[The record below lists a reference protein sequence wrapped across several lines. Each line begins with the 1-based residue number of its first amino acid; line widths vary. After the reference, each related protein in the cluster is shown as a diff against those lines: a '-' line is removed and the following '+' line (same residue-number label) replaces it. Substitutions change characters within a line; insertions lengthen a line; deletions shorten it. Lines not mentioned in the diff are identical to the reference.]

1 MTANP
6 VGLTAA
12 LSVQTLIEMRGQ
24 LSDLQRQLGTGKKSD
39 TYAGLGLDR
48 GLVVGLRASLSTLS
62 GYQETITQVGVRL
75 DLASTALSQI
85 DSIARSAK
93 SAVMQSQFSLGSGN
107 QTLDQRAAYIQLD
120 QMLGVLNTS
129 TGGRYLFAG
138 RAVDRPAVE
147 AANTIV
153 DGQGARAG
161 LKQIIEER
169 RLADVGA
176 AGLGRLIVSS
186 PSPTEVALTEDAVSP
201 FGFKLASIV
210 SGLSGSATSGPSG
223 SPATMGVDVGAI
235 NSNPGETVRFTFT
248 LPDGS
253 TTDLTMTATNSA
265 TPGANEFAIGAT
277 PADTATNLQAALT
290 ASLGK
295 LAATELSAASAV
307 AASDNFFNVDASN
320 PPQRVDGPPF
330 DTATGLIDGT
340 PANTV
345 SWYLGEAGADS
356 ARSTSVARVDQSL
369 VLSYGMRANEEGLRI
384 AVQSV
389 AVFAAMTYSASD
401 PDAEARYA
409 AIKQRLTLTL
419 DGQPGKQK
427 VADIQGDIAAVHN
440 AVQNSKERHQQTAG
454 MLDVIL
460 QQADG
465 VSTEEVA
472 AKILALQTSLQATLE
487 TTAMMLRTNILE
499 YI

>member
-1 MTANP
+1 MSVNSI
-6 VGLTAA
+6 GLSAT

-48 GLVVGLRASLSTLS
+48 GLVVGLRASLSTMS
-62 GYQETITQVGVRL
+62 GYQQTITEVGVRL
-75 DLASTALSQI
+75 NLASTTLSQI

-93 SAVMQSQFSLGSGN
+93 STVMQSQFSLSGGN
-107 QTLDQRAAYIQLD
+107 QTLDQRTAYIQLD

-129 TGGRYLFAG
+129 TGNRYLYGG
-138 RAVDRPAVE
+138 RAVDRPPVE
-147 AANTIV
+147 GANTIL
-153 DGQGARAG
+153 DGQGTRAG

-176 AGLGRLIVSS
+176 GGLGRLTVSS
-186 PSPTEVALTEDAVSP
+186 LSPTEVALDEDGVSP
-201 FGFKLASIV
+201 FGFKLTGVV
-210 SGLSGSATSGPSG
+210 SGLAGSAVTGPSG
-223 SPATMGVDVGAI
+223 SPATLSVDVGAI

-265 TPGANEFAIGAT
+265 TPGANQFTIGAT
-277 PADTATNLQAALT
+277 PTDTATNLQAALT

-295 LAATELSAASAV
+295 LAATELSAASAM
-307 AASDNFFNVDASN
+307 AAADNFFNVDASN

-345 SWYLGEAGADS
+345 SWYLGEAGTDP
-356 ARSTSVARVDQSL
+356 ARSTAVARVDQSL
-369 VLSYGMRANEEGLRI
+369 ILSYGMRANEEGLRI
-384 AVQSV
+384 ATQSV
-389 AVFAAMTYSASD
+389 AVFAAMTYSTSD

-409 AIKQRLTLTL
+409 ALKQRVTAAIE
-419 DGQPGKQK
+419 GQPGKQGIN
-427 VADIQGDIAAVHN
+427 DIQGDIAAVHN
-440 AVQNSKERHQQTAG
+440 ALQYTKERHQQTSAT
-454 MLDVIL
+454 LDVIL
-460 QQADG
+460 QQVEG
-465 VSTEEVA
+465 VATEEVA